1 MEDFDNASHSDN
13 INHVVFDDSDDSLFF
28 LLR

>member
-13 INHVVFDDSDDSLFF
+13 INHVVSDNSDDSLFF